1 MLEIKTAGKEEI
13 GGICQVYRTLY
24 EAMANLQPEYC
35 APGQPDR
42 DFLLRR
48 MESGDSEIFVAREG
62 QAVVGFAMV
71 QRQRVPP
78 LDCLVKHDYAYLMD
92 LAVMP
97 KYRGRGAGTLL
108 LDAVQAWARANNLDY
123 LELNVLS
130 NNSGARRLYSRNGYE
145 ESSCTMR
152 KKLR

>member
-1 MLEIKTAGKEEI
+1 M
-13 GGICQVYRTLY
+13 
-24 EAMANLQPEYC
+24 
-35 APGQPDR
+35 
-42 DFLLRR
+42 
-48 MESGDSEIFVAREG
+48 
-62 QAVVGFAMV
+62 
-71 QRQRVPP
+71 
-78 LDCLVKHDYAYLMD
+78 KHDYAYLMD

>member
-1 MLEIKTAGKEEI
+1 LEIKTAGREDI
-13 GGICQVYRTLY
+13 GGICQVYRALY
-24 EAMANLQPEYC
+24 EAMADLQPEYC

-62 QAVVGFAMV
+62 QAVIGFALV

-78 LDCLVKHDYAYLMD
+78 LDCLVKHDYAYLTD

-97 KYRGRGAGTLL
+97 KYRSRGAGTLL
-108 LDAVQAWARANNLDY
+108 LDAAEAWARANKLDY

-130 NNSGARRLYSRNGYE
+130 NNGGARRLYGRNGYE

>member
-48 MESGDSEIFVAREG
+48 MESGDSEVFVAREG

-108 LDAVQAWARANNLDY
+108 LDAVQAWDRANTLDY
-123 LELNVLS
+123 LELNVL
-130 NNSGARRLYSRNGYE
+130 
-145 ESSCTMR
+145 
-152 KKLR
+152 